1 MLSLESQIIDAT
13 TEEGKKKL
21 KQIEEDERQARSNHS
36 DSTDSTETEMKG
48 KGEEKAQPSLIEEV
62 D

>member
-13 TEEGKKKL
+13 TEEGMMKL
-21 KQIEEDERQARSNHS
+21 KQIEEDERQARVNHS
-36 DSTDSTETEMKG
+36 DSTDSTETDIKG
-48 KGEEKAQPSLIEEV
+48 KGREKAQPSLVEEV

>member
-21 KQIEEDERQARSNHS
+21 KQIEEDERQARGNHS
-36 DSTDSTETEMKG
+36 DSTDSTETEMKE
-48 KGEEKAQPSLIEEV
+48 KGSDKVQPSLIEEV

>member
-13 TEEGKKKL
+13 TEEGKKRL
-21 KQIEEDERQARSNHS
+21 KQIEEDEKQVKGNHS
-36 DSTDSTETEMKG
+36 DSAGSTETDTKG
-48 KGEEKAQPSLIEEV
+48 KGKGKAQPSLTEV

>member
-21 KQIEEDERQARSNHS
+21 KQIEEDERQARDNHS
-36 DSTDSTETEMKG
+36 DSTDSTEIGMKG
-48 KGEEKAQPSLIEEV
+48 KGNEKAQPSLIEEV

>member
-13 TEEGKKKL
+13 TEEGKEKL
-21 KQIEEDERQARSNHS
+21 RQIEEEERQARANHS
-36 DSTDSTETEMKG
+36 DSTVATETDKNRKG
-48 KGEEKAQPSLIEEV
+48 KGKMQASCVEEV

>member
-21 KQIEEDERQARSNHS
+21 KQIEEDERQARDNHS
-36 DSTDSTETEMKG
+36 DSTDSTKTEVKG
-48 KGEEKAQPSLIEEV
+48 KGNEKAQPSLIEEV

>member
-21 KQIEEDERQARSNHS
+21 KQIEEDERQARDNHS
-36 DSTDSTETEMKG
+36 DNTDSTETEVKG
-48 KGEEKAQPSLIEEV
+48 KGNEKAQPSLIEEV